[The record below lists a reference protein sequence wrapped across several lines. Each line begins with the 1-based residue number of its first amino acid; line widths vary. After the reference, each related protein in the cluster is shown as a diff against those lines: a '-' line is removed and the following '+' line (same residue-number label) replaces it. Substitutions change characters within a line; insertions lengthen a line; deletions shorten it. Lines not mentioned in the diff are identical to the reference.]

1 MNLDYYCD
9 DDYYVFLFAV
19 TNPHPSYQNIIQVLG
34 RDSRHNE
41 ASNPLRISGITV
53 YRLKSRRRP
62 ALIGLC
68 WERGFVCAE
77 QHRRRRLCAAN
88 FLPQEFLRPPLLSRT
103 QLMVGGRLAYSHNG
117 ADDMV
122 HTRTFRSLALSR
134 PTRRVSE
141 ALPPMGRGLPLG
153 SRNKGA
159 SCRLPMPRRSFVV
172 GWKQISSDD
181 RGLSAHCV
189 SAAPLAYVHVW
200 PGEDS

>member
-9 DDYYVFLFAV
+9 DDYYVLLFAV

-134 PTRRVSE
+134 PTDRAGVRGIASDGSGSSIRQQEQRRILPTPDAA
-141 ALPPMGRGLPLG
+141 ALFCSWLKT
-153 SRNKGA
+153 N
-159 SCRLPMPRRSFVV
+159 
-172 GWKQISSDD
+172 
-181 RGLSAHCV
+181 
-189 SAAPLAYVHVW
+189 
-200 PGEDS
+200 